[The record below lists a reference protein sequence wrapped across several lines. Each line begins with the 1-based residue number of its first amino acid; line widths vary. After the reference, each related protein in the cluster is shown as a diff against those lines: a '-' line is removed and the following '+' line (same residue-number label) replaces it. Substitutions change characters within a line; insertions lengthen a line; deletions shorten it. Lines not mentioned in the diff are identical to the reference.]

1 MCTHVIVLPVAVA
14 WLAVVGGCAPDA
26 AAHAG
31 DSEPARRLVGEWDAR
46 FRGTILP
53 LGGAPDAR
61 AADVRGAVALLPNH
75 RLEDVPGL
83 ATPTNVGTFDVDFT
97 PLGFDVRDPARAPTA
112 VARAVLE
119 ADRLRDVTVIY
130 RQTPKVNGAGHF
142 GSRLVFAK
150 DGTLFV
156 TLGDRQGY
164 RERAQ
169 DLSTTLGKV
178 VRITTDGTVPP
189 DNPFV
194 GRDGARPEI
203 WSYGHRNPQG
213 ATLVQETGQL
223 WTVEHGARGGDELNH
238 PEAGRN
244 YGWPVITYGRDY
256 SGATIGVGTSK
267 DGMEQPVFYW
277 DPSIAPSGLAWYTG
291 DRFPMW
297 KGSFIVGALNGTG
310 IAVLKPDKSGGMQ
323 QVRYVSGIS
332 RRRQVTLVCRKA
344 HRSHAA
350 NAFLQ
355 CAQEKAG

>member
-1 MCTHVIVLPVAVA
+1 MRTVATGLDYPWGMAFLPDGRALVTEREGRIRILERDGTLSAPLAGVPDVVARGQ
-14 WLAVVGGCAPDA
+14 GGLLDIAIDPA
-26 AAHAG
+26 FARNHRVYFSFSEAG
-31 DSEPARRLVGEWDAR
+31 D
-46 FRGTILP
+46 
-53 LGGAPDAR
+53 GGA
-61 AADVRGAVALLPNH
+61 G
-75 RLEDVPGL
+75 
-83 ATPTNVGTFDVDFT
+83 
-97 PLGFDVRDPARAPTA
+97 TA

-256 SGATIGVGTSK
+256 SGATIGVGSSK

-332 RRRQVTLVCRKA
+332 RRIRDVVQGPDGLVYLLTDEGTGAVLRLEPKQG
-344 HRSHAA
+344 S
-350 NAFLQ
+350 
-355 CAQEKAG
+355 